1 MKAIAVLNW
10 QNLSVAQEI
19 SKASSIVV
27 AMTNNENFPTPN
39 PTLADVS
46 DAIGELQNAQ
56 QQVDANGGGKV
67 FITARDSIRQALRAL
82 MSQLVAYVNN
92 IANGDAAIILSAAL
106 ELKKPAVRKGKL
118 GATDYINVKGIAD
131 SEVKVNWGTVDG
143 AATYHVQ
150 MSNDVSPLAWQE
162 FAGNLVTDTKA
173 EVSDLPSGEK
183 LWFRVIAVNSAGE
196 GAPSNPAM
204 VRVP

>member
-10 QNLSVAQEI
+10 KNLSVAQEV
-19 SKASSIVV
+19 SKASSVAV
-27 AMTNNENFPTPN
+27 AMEGNINFETPN
-39 PTLADVS
+39 PTLETVG
-46 DAIGELQNAQ
+46 DAIGQLQNAQ

-67 FITARDSIRQALRAL
+67 FVTARNTARKLLKAL

-106 ELKKPAVRKGKL
+106 ELKKPPVRRGKL
-118 GATDYINVKGIAD
+118 GATGYINAKGIAD
-131 SEVKVNWGTVDG
+131 SEVKVNWGTVEG

-162 FAGNLVTDTKA
+162 FAGNLVTDTKT
-173 EVSDLPSGEK
+173 EVSDLPSGDK

>member
-10 QNLSVAQEI
+10 NGLTVAQEI
-19 SKASSIVV
+19 SKASSVVV
-27 AMTNNENFPTPN
+27 AMTGNVNFTTPN
-39 PTLADVS
+39 PTLADIS
-46 DAIGELQNAQ
+46 DAVGELQDAQ

-67 FITARDSIRQALRAL
+67 FTMARNTMRKQLRTL
-82 MSQLVAYVNN
+82 MTQLVAYVNN

-106 ELKKPAVRKGKL
+106 ELKKPPVRKGKL
-118 GATDYINVKGIAD
+118 GPTGYINAKGIAD
-131 SEVKVNWGTVDG
+131 SEVKVNWATVEG

-150 MSNDVSPLAWQE
+150 MSKDVSPLVWQE
-162 FAGNLVTDTKA
+162 FAGNLVTDIKT
-173 EVSDLPSGEK
+173 EVSNLPSGDK

>member
-10 QNLSVAQEI
+10 KNLSVGQEV
-19 SKASSIVV
+19 SKASSVVV
-27 AMTNNENFPTPN
+27 AMTNNTNFVTPN
-39 PTLADVS
+39 PALADVS
-46 DAIGELQNAQ
+46 DAIGELQDAQ

-67 FITARDSIRQALRAL
+67 FTSVRNTKRELLKAL
-82 MSQLVAYVNN
+82 MSQLVVYVNN
-92 IANGDAAIILSAAL
+92 IANGDAAIIMSAAL
-106 ELKKPAVRKGKL
+106 ELKKAPVRRGKL
-118 GATDYINVKGIAD
+118 GATDFINAKGMGD

-162 FAGNLVTDTKA
+162 FGGNLVTDTKT
-173 EVSDLPSGEK
+173 EVSDLPTGEK

-196 GAPSNPAM
+196 GTPSNPAV